1 MDSPAP
7 NAYGFGAFNGIGPMD
22 TNRTKERINFCI
34 KGGLWEQ
41 IPRFFRE
48 LHPADIAEII
58 NNAPASAHNILFD
71 LLDDEIKPDVL
82 AELDDKAEAD
92 ILEELTDEE
101 ISDIVEE
108 MAPDDAA
115 DLLGELEEH
124 RSEEILELMEDEESE
139 EVRELLQYDEESA
152 GGIMTSD
159 FVAVNGDMTA
169 SEAID
174 YLGSLDL
181 EEPVYYLYVVDSE
194 KHLTG
199 WIQLWELLRQTNRN
213 KTLAELADKE
223 TISVHTDTDQ
233 EEVARLAS
241 KYDLSSLPVV
251 DKENHLVGRITVDD
265 IMDVMEEEASEDIF
279 KLAGS
284 SDSELEDTSP
294 LQACKARLPW
304 LLITLCTGFV
314 SSLIL
319 KSFIAHLTAFEIIA
333 LSFFVPIIMAMGGN
347 TGIQSST
354 LIIRGL
360 ALGASHTRQIFKIL
374 THEIIAGAT
383 MGLLCGTTIGLWAAF
398 MIYRSGSTTIAPA
411 YLALTVGVAL
421 FSAMTFAAVFGAL
434 VPVVLNRFR
443 IDPAVA
449 SGPFVSASN
458 DIFALLIY
466 YGVTLL
472 MIGATH
478 LV

>member
-1 MDSPAP
+1 MSD
-7 NAYGFGAFNGIGPMD
+7 I
-22 TNRTKERINFCI
+22 TRIKEQIIFCI
-34 KGGLWEQ
+34 KGEFWEQ
-41 IPRFFRE
+41 ISTFFEE

-58 NNAPASAHNILFD
+58 NHAPANTHKKLFE
-71 LLDDEIKPDVL
+71 LIDDVIKPDVL
-82 AELDDKAEAD
+82 VELDDQAEAD

-115 DLLGELEEH
+115 DLLGELENE
-124 RSEEILELMEDEESE
+124 RSEDILELMEDEESD
-139 EVRELLQYDEESA
+139 EVRELLQYDEDSA
-152 GGIMTSD
+152 GGIMTTD
-159 FVAVNGDMTA
+159 FVAVRATMTA

-181 EEPVYYLYVVDSE
+181 DDPVYYVYVVDE
-194 KHLTG
+194 KGMLTG
-199 WIQLWELLRQTNRN
+199 AVQLWELLKKNNR
-213 KTLAELADKE
+213 TLTLDKLADKE
-223 TISVHTDTDQ
+223 TISVLTDTDQ
-233 EEVARLAS
+233 EKVAQIAS
-241 KYDLSSLPVV
+241 KYDLSSLPVL
-251 DKENHLVGRITVDD
+251 DKENILVGRVTVDD

-304 LLITLCTGFV
+304 LLITLATGFL

-319 KSFIAHLTAFEIIA
+319 KNFMHHLSMAEVVT

-360 ALGASHTRQIFKIL
+360 ALGASHSRHIIKIL
-374 THEIIAGAT
+374 THEIIAGAI
-383 MGLLCGTTIGLWAAF
+383 MGLICGVTIGLWAHFVISHEEA
-398 MIYRSGSTTIAPA
+398 SAIAPA
-411 YLALTVGVAL
+411 YLAITVGIAL
-421 FSAMTFAAVFGAL
+421 FSAMAFAAVFGAL
-434 VPVVLNRFR
+434 VPVLLNRAK

-449 SGPFVSASN
+449 SGPFVSSSN

-466 YGVTLL
+466 YAVTLL
-472 MIGATH
+472 MIGVSH
-478 LV
+478 LN

>member
-1 MDSPAP
+1 MSDNSR
-7 NAYGFGAFNGIGPMD
+7 IQ
-22 TNRTKERINFCI
+22 ERINFCI
-34 KGGLWEQ
+34 KGEFWDQL
-41 IPRFFRE
+41 PKFFDE

-58 NNAPASAHNILFD
+58 NHAPPSAHNKLFD
-71 LLDDEIKPDVL
+71 LISDDIKPDVL
-82 AELDDKAEAD
+82 AELEDQTEAD
-92 ILEELTDEE
+92 ILEELSDEE

-115 DLLGELEEH
+115 DVLGELKDAQ
-124 RSEEILELMEDEESE
+124 RQEILGLMEDEESD
-139 EVRELLQYDEESA
+139 EVRELLQYGEETA
-152 GGIMTSD
+152 GGIMTTD
-159 FVAVNGDMTA
+159 FVTVRASMTA
-169 SEAID
+169 AEAIEYISTLD
-174 YLGSLDL
+174 IEESL
-181 EEPVYYLYVVDSE
+181 YTLYVIDADE
-194 KHLTG
+194 QLTG
-199 WIQLWELLRQTNRN
+199 WIQLWELLKKSNRN
-213 KTLAELADKE
+213 LRLDELAEQE
-223 TISVHTDTDQ
+223 TIAVHTDTDQ

-241 KYDLSSLPVV
+241 KYDLSSLPVL
-251 DKENHLVGRITVDD
+251 DWKNKLVGRITVDD

-304 LLITLCTGFV
+304 LLITLATGFV

-319 KSFIAHLTAFEIIA
+319 KSFMEHLNLAEIVA

-354 LIIRGL
+354 LIIRGI
-360 ALGASHTRQIFKIL
+360 ALGASHSRKVMKII

-383 MGLLCGTTIGLWAAF
+383 MGLICGTTIGLWARFIITQDGTSA
-398 MIYRSGSTTIAPA
+398 IAPS
-411 YLALTVGVAL
+411 YLALTVGIAL
-421 FSAMTFAAVFGAL
+421 FSAMAFAAVFGAL
-434 VPVVLNRFR
+434 VPVMLNRAK

-449 SGPFVSASN
+449 SGPFVTASN

-472 MIGATH
+472 MIGAAQLT
-478 LV
+478 